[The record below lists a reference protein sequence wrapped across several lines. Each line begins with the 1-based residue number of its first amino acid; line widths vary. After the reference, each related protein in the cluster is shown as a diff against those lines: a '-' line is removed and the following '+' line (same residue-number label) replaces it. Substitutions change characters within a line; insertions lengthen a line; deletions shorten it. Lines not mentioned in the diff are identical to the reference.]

1 MIYLNDGHI
10 RQLGADWPLLAGLIA
25 QTTALLGTSETVQPL
40 KPYLRF
46 REPGNR
52 IIAMPAFVGGETE
65 MSGIKWIASFPG
77 NTKLGLP
84 RAYGSIVLNDPTTGA
99 PVAFLCG
106 GLLNELRTAAVS
118 AAMLSAYFQLGRRER
133 YRIGII
139 GWGPIGKR
147 HYDMIATMFG
157 EKVEGM
163 KLFDIRGIDPASVG
177 TGVRQTKATVCDS
190 WQEVYRESDVVV
202 TCTVSPTRYIDEP
215 PVPGSLLVNVS
226 LRDYEPKCVR
236 GTQVIVDSWQEV
248 CRENTDIEQLHLH
261 EGLAEQDA
269 MTFRDA
275 IRGNRLC
282 SLMPDVPIF
291 FNPMGMAAFD
301 IAVAAYYWREAVL
314 KSVGVHLDA

>member
-25 QTTALLGTSETVQPL
+25 QTTAMLGTSETVQPL

-84 RAYGSIVLNDPTTGA
+84 RAHGSIVLNDPTTGA

-163 KLFDIRGIDPASVG
+163 KLFDI
-177 TGVRQTKATVCDS
+177 
-190 WQEVYRESDVVV
+190 
-202 TCTVSPTRYIDEP
+202 
-215 PVPGSLLVNVS
+215 
-226 LRDYEPKCVR
+226 
-236 GTQVIVDSWQEV
+236 
-248 CRENTDIEQLHLH
+248 
-261 EGLAEQDA
+261 
-269 MTFRDA
+269 
-275 IRGNRLC
+275 
-282 SLMPDVPIF
+282 
-291 FNPMGMAAFD
+291 
-301 IAVAAYYWREAVL
+301 
-314 KSVGVHLDA
+314 